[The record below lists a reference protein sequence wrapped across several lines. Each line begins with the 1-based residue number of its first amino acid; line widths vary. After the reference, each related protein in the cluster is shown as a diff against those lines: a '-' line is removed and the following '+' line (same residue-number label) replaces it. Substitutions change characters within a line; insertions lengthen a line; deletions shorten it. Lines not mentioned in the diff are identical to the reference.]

1 VSHLSL
7 RFMVEN
13 IIANVM
19 AHYIACTGHIM
30 GSTMTVMGL
39 YVLVHIHVVVA
50 IVNSGIIIHSI
61 IAIAMASVSVSS
73 ATPGSAA
80 TPAVVDTPCRTCEW
94 EKDCHRCNLNIGRWR
109 KLMFIVFFK
118 TQGSRTFALE
128 HGESVKKRLRMEQ
141 LFDEFDELT
150 SDDDGRVVRDVE
162 RSDAESQ

>member
-1 VSHLSL
+1 
-7 RFMVEN
+7 
-13 IIANVM
+13 
-19 AHYIACTGHIM
+19 
-30 GSTMTVMGL
+30 MTVMGL

-50 IVNSGIIIHSI
+50 IVNSGII

-128 HGESVKKRLRMEQ
+128 HGESVKKRIRLTELKQ
-141 LFDEFDELT
+141 VSDELT
-150 SDDDGRVVRDVE
+150 SDDDVE